1 MQGPGEQNVIRP
13 QDAEALL
20 QDAQS
25 MALQPDS
32 LQALADAYNEAMAWQ
47 ARASRLF
54 APGAFFIL
62 L

>member
-1 MQGPGEQNVIRP
+1 MIRP

-32 LQALADAYNEAMAWQ
+32 LHALADAYDEAMAWQ
-47 ARASRLF
+47 ARVSRLF
-54 APGAFFIL
+54 APGAIFIFL
-62 L
+62 YRD